1 MKKTAFFLLLL
12 WGVIINKAFSQQIS
26 GSVIDGLTKETLP
39 GASIVELGT
48 LNGSQTDFNGNFK
61 LTLKDKN
68 NAIVISFIG
77 LKNDTIRTFNWEN
90 GEAKLKIVLYTN
102 SQQIKTAEVVSRK
115 LTHTE
120 NAVQVELRN
129 TTQIA
134 NAVSNQQ
141 INKTQDR
148 SAADVMRRIPGVTLQ
163 QDRFI
168 MIRGLAERYNT
179 ILLNNGIA
187 PSAEPDR
194 KAFSLDMIPSRLLDR
209 IIIMKTAMPELSS
222 EFAGGIIKIYTRN
235 TSDNKLFQVIYSSG
249 FRKGTTFQEFNK
261 PFAPGSDLF
270 TASGKHRNLPSI
282 FPSKLSNEQ
291 IEQQVKLGKELP
303 NTWANSAITAM
314 PDQQI
319 GLMYAGST
327 KLSSSTLSN
336 LFSIVYNYDSRNI
349 IRSIYNYNLYDF
361 KNNKSDT
368 VYHFDDME
376 SLVRVNISA
385 LNNTSLILNSRNKI
399 ELKNLLN
406 RTGTNSGVT
415 REGKNF
421 ESGNQELNYA
431 SRYIER
437 TLLSS
442 QLGGEHDR
450 GLYEQLKLDWTIA
463 HNFAL
468 TNEPDYRR
476 LRTVRN
482 LDAPANTPYMLVV
495 PPSASLEDLGRF
507 YSTLN
512 EQLLSGAFNVS
523 YLPNKN
529 DSSDGRWKIKTGIYT
544 EYRNRDYVARWL
556 SYKKSNIDLFDNQLL
571 YAPLETVFNQEN
583 INSTTGFKIEE
594 GTNPTDKYKAGVKL
608 FAWYLQSEYVFNR
621 LTISGGAR
629 IEALNQT
636 LSMLDYGRNLV
647 VVDNKNSQILP
658 SVIVTYPLTEKAN
671 IKAAYGRTV
680 NRPEF
685 REMAA
690 FSYYDFVYNESLT
703 GNPKIKNCNI
713 TNLDV
718 RYDFYPS
725 GKELITFGVFYKKFV
740 NPIEKYA
747 LTGSGGGTRNFSFGN
762 ADNAQAYGVEAEIKK
777 SLEPLNL
784 GKFIN
789 NLSISVNASY
799 IYSRVSLG
807 EQATNQVAKRPLM
820 GQSPYI
826 INGGFFYDNEKSGIQ
841 ASVLYN
847 LIGPRIFAVGA
858 DGNPDIYEMPRHVID
873 ASLTKTINKHWDV
886 RVGVRDALNA
896 AFIFMQDANLDNK
909 INAQDETIMRYQVG
923 SAVSMGI
930 NYKL

>member
-1 MKKTAFFLLLL
+1 M
-12 WGVIINKAFSQQIS
+12 
-26 GSVIDGLTKETLP
+26 
-39 GASIVELGT
+39 
-48 LNGSQTDFNGNFK
+48 
-61 LTLKDKN
+61 
-68 NAIVISFIG
+68 
-77 LKNDTIRTFNWEN
+77 
-90 GEAKLKIVLYTN
+90 
-102 SQQIKTAEVVSRK
+102 
-115 LTHTE
+115 
-120 NAVQVELRN
+120 VELRN

-134 NAVSNQQ
+134 NAVSSQQ
-141 INKTQDR
+141 MSKTQDR

-187 PSAEPDR
+187 PSAEADR
-194 KAFSLDMIPSRLLDR
+194 KAFSLDMIPTRLLDR
-209 IIIMKTAMPELSS
+209 IIIMKTAMPELSA
-222 EFAGGIIKIYTRN
+222 EFAGGMIKIYTRN
-235 TSDNKLFQVIYSSG
+235 TSDDKLFQVIYSTG
-249 FRKGTTFQEFNK
+249 FRQGTTFQKFNK
-261 PFAPGSDLF
+261 PYAPGSDLF
-270 TASGKHRNLPSI
+270 TLSGKFRNLPGI

-291 IEQQVKLGKELP
+291 TEQQVRLGQELP
-303 NTWANSAITAM
+303 NTWVNNETSAM

-319 GLMYAGST
+319 GLMYAGNT
-327 KLSSSTLSN
+327 KLRNSTLSN

-349 IRSIYNYNLYDF
+349 NRSIYNYNLYDF

-368 VYHFDDME
+368 VYHFDDIE
-376 SLVRVNISA
+376 SIVRVNISA
-385 LNNTSLILNSRNKI
+385 LNNTSLIVNSRNKI
-399 ELKNLLN
+399 ELKNLVN
-406 RTGTNSGVT
+406 RSGTNSGVT

-421 ESGNQELNYA
+421 ESGNEELNYA

-442 QLGGEHDR
+442 QLGGEHER
-450 GLYEQLKLDWTIA
+450 GSHEQLKLDWTIA
-463 HNFAL
+463 HNYTL

-482 LDAPANTPYMLVV
+482 LGADANTPYMLVV

-512 EQLLSGAFNVS
+512 EQLLSGAANAE
-523 YLPNKN
+523 YMPTKN
-529 DSSDGRWKIKTGIYT
+529 DSNNGKWKIKTGIYT
-544 EYRNRDYVARWL
+544 EYRNRDYKARWL

-594 GTNPTDKYKAGVKL
+594 GTNPTDKYNAGTQL
-608 FAWYLQSEYVFNR
+608 LAWYVQSEYQFGR
-621 LTISGGAR
+621 FTISGGAR
-629 IEALNQT
+629 VEALNQT
-636 LSMLDYGRNLV
+636 LSMLDYGRNPIT
-647 VVDNKNSQILP
+647 VDNKSIQILP
-658 SVIVTYPLTEKAN
+658 SVIATYPVSEKAF
-671 IKAAYGRTV
+671 IKAAYAHTV

-703 GNPKIKNCNI
+703 GNPQIKNCNI
-713 TNLDV
+713 SNFDV

-725 GKELITFGVFYKKFV
+725 GKELITFGLFYKKFI

-762 ADNAQAYGVEAEIKK
+762 ADYASTYGVEAEIKK
-777 SLEPLNL
+777 SLAPLNL

-789 NLSISVNASY
+789 NLSISINSSY

-807 EQATNQVAKRPLM
+807 SKATNQVATRPLM

-826 INGGFFYDNEKSGIQ
+826 INGGFFYDNDKSGIQ

-873 ASLTKTINKHWDV
+873 ASLTKEISKHWDIKI
-886 RVGVRDALNA
+886 GIRDALNA

-923 SAVSMGI
+923 SAVSLGI